1 MSVFLCDTAYLGDD
15 DADRRES
22 LLDGR
27 NVFQN
32 ELLLFGGDVFRGL
45 QMWDQERRSGGP
57 FLPLRQRRTVFQIIA
72 VKFVSKWHKFRL
84 LGRLAFS
91 GSGIWK
97 PVGFCSQ
104 NARKHMRDY
113 DVHVSLR

>member
-1 MSVFLCDTAYLGDD
+1 MCLFLCDPAYLGDD

-32 ELLLFGGDVFRGL
+32 ELLHFGGDVFRGL

-84 LGRLAFS
+84 LGSLLFLGLEF
-91 GSGIWK
+91 GSPW
-97 PVGFCSQ
+97 GFVPRMQ
-104 NARKHMRDY
+104 ENT
-113 DVHVSLR
+113 